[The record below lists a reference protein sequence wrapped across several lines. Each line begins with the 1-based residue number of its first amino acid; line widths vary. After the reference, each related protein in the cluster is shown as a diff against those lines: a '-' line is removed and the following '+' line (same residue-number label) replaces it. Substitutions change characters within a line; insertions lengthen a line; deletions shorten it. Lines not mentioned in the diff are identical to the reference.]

1 MSTPGSISA
10 PLLTLT
16 PPPPTVPNVHLSL
29 PRPHILLV
37 TLSRPRALNA
47 IPTAQHLAMAALWEW
62 YDAQLSLRCA
72 ILTGAAEGRAFCA
85 GADLKEWDQKQ
96 RGEMPDL
103 SHYTPE
109 QRERYTRMGFGG
121 LSNRHGKKPVIAA
134 VNGLCFGG
142 GMEMVVNCDL
152 VVADGKKAKFG
163 LPEVKRGVVAVA
175 GALPRVVRTVGLQRA
190 NELAL
195 LGRTDYTAEEMR
207 AWGVVNFVVPEGK
220 ALEEALKVAEE
231 MVGNSPDSV
240 ITTREGL
247 RLGWQPLGPVEG
259 TNELEDGLYK
269 KMDGAE
275 NMKEG
280 LRSFV
285 EKREPRWV
293 DSKL

>member
-1 MSTPGSISA
+1 MATVDPSLAS
-10 PLLTLT
+10 LT
-16 PPPPTVPNVHLSL
+16 PPPPTVPNVHLTL

-47 IPTAQHLAMAALWEW
+47 IPTPQHLAMAALWEW
-62 YDAQLSLRCA
+62 YDATPSLRCA
-72 ILTGAAEGRAFCA
+72 ILTGGDGRAFCA

-96 RGEMPDL
+96 RGLVVRDE
-103 SHYTPE
+103 YTPE
-109 QRERYTRMGFGG
+109 QRARYLAAGFGG
-121 LSNRHGKKPVIAA
+121 LSNRHGKKPVLAA

-142 GMEMVVNCDL
+142 GMEMAVNCDL
-152 VVADGKKAKFG
+152 VIADGKRARFG

-175 GALPRVVRTVGLQRA
+175 GALPRVVRSVGLQRA

-195 LGRTDYTAEEMR
+195 LGRTDYTAQDMQ
-207 AWGVVNFVVPEGK
+207 AWGLVNFVVDEGRVV
-220 ALEEALKVAEE
+220 EEAIKVAEE
-231 MVGNSPDSV
+231 MVNNSPDSV
-240 ITTREGL
+240 ITSREGA
-247 RLGWQPLGPVEG
+247 RLGWEPLGPREG
-259 TNELEDGLYK
+259 TKTLEDGLYK

-285 EKREPRWV
+285 EKRSPVWK